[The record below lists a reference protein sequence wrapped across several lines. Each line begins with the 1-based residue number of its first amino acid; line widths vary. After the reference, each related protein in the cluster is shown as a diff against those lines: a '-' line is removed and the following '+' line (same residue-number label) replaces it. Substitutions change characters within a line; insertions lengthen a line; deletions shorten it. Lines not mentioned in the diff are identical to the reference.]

1 MLVTPLSAVARH
13 RLAQYGGLAKPGAI
27 RLSQLRSSAI
37 RLFPEIAQQ
46 GSETTVPLVPTAV
59 LVDQPVSDVLRDA
72 AIRARLLRPSADTTI
87 DQCHTDL
94 DSLCRRVAMILSSR
108 PITRTRIAFVG
119 DDDLATVALLQI
131 ASPEH
136 VLLLDIDERIITTVE
151 TAAADIGQRGGLS
164 VERVDLSSE
173 DAAHVSARYGETCDV
188 VVTDPPYATDG
199 MLRFVQVAMA
209 LTGYVGEMH
218 IAVPA
223 ILAETWTDEL
233 LLSVQSLLVTS
244 GFVIDR
250 VIPGSFTYETS
261 DVVSSL
267 VVARRLPGGP
277 PISLP
282 GPARIDRFYT
292 TRALPVQE
300 GLLPAYHEEEHQ

>member
-1 MLVTPLSAVARH
+1 MT
-13 RLAQYGGLAKPGAI
+13 
-27 RLSQLRSSAI
+27 
-37 RLFPEIAQQ
+37 
-46 GSETTVPLVPTAV
+46 
-59 LVDQPVSDVLRDA
+59 DVLRDA
-72 AIRARLLRPSADTTI
+72 AVRARFLRPSADTTI
-87 DQCHTDL
+87 DQCHIDV
-94 DSLCRRVAMILSSR
+94 DSLCRRVAAVLSSR
-108 PITRTRIAFVG
+108 PITRTRIAFIG

-136 VLLLDIDERIITTVE
+136 LLLLDIDERIITTVE
-151 TAAADIGQRGGLS
+151 TTAADFGQRGRLS

-173 DAAHVSARYGETCDV
+173 DSAHVSARYGENFDV
-188 VVTDPPYATDG
+188 VVSDPPYATDG

-209 LTGYVGEMH
+209 LTAYAGELH

-223 ILAETWTDEL
+223 VLAEAWTDEL
-233 LLSVQSLLVTS
+233 LLSVQSLLIMS

-250 VIPGSFTYETS
+250 VIPGAFTYETS

-277 PISLP
+277 PISSP

-292 TRALPVQE
+292 TRVLPVRE
-300 GLLPAYHEEEHQ
+300 GLLPAHHEEEH